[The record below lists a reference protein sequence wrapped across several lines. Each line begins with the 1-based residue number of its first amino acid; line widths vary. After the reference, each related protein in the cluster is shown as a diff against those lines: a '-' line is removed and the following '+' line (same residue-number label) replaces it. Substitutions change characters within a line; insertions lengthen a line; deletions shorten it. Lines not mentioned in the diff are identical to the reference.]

1 MVDDTEYHD
10 AIPPFR
16 QINSQNRSY
25 NRMLKSP
32 PAARGGD
39 EQQSILLWRQKW
51 QALGG
56 ILMLAGSG
64 A

>member
-1 MVDDTEYHD
+1 VVDDTEYHD

-25 NRMLKSP
+25 NRMHKSP

-39 EQQSILLWRQKW
+39 EQQSILLWRQRW
-51 QALGG
+51 QHWAKF
-56 ILMLAGSG
+56 
-64 A
+64 